1 MVDIPERTESH
12 GPVFIY
18 GVEGEQIEEE
28 NDAYNDLR
36 YDIGQCIISSHGN
49 MTDNVTNPPTR
60 IYRTS
65 HSGFNTSISDRI
77 LNWKPMW
84 CKSVNLIFNFCT
96 RIQNRNRG
104 DVQLLVLQTIHRFSQ
119 LRRRP
124 PSPGWNPLVCRRLL
138 RDCENRCSST
148 NNITH
153 NPHLQCPGLH
163 KDYEADE
170 AEELMPS
177 CFPLLIFDCVFMK
190 LKKCFMPN
198 SIKEE
203 KEEYW

>member
-1 MVDIPERTESH
+1 MGSPNITAWSTETLTTSRSFCPTNSTDQKKPNKMVDIPERTESH

-36 YDIGQCIISSHGN
+36 YDI
-49 MTDNVTNPPTR
+49 
-60 IYRTS
+60 
-65 HSGFNTSISDRI
+65 
-77 LNWKPMW
+77 
-84 CKSVNLIFNFCT
+84 
-96 RIQNRNRG
+96 
-104 DVQLLVLQTIHRFSQ
+104 
-119 LRRRP
+119 
-124 PSPGWNPLVCRRLL
+124 
-138 RDCENRCSST
+138 
-148 NNITH
+148 
-153 NPHLQCPGLH
+153 GLH

-203 KEEYW
+203 KEEY